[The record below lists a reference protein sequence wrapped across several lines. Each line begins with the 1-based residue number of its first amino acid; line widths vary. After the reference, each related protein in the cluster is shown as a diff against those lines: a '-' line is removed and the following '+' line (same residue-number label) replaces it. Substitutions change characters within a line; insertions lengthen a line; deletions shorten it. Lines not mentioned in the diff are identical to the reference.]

1 MLVQYTVYRQFC
13 KIAISIYVKLE
24 YLMASQ
30 IEIGQRIRKAR
41 ERVGMSQE
49 DFAHAVNKDQRAIS
63 EYENGKRK
71 VSASELSVFA
81 SVLSIPISYFYEGD
95 FQIDE
100 LDQLV
105 LQEFHKLP
113 TVEAKEAVLQVLR
126 IFSNTLKNH
135 SAS

>member
-1 MLVQYTVYRQFC
+1 MSNRNNSMT
-13 KIAISIYVKLE
+13 
-24 YLMASQ
+24 SQ
-30 IEIGQRIRKAR
+30 VEIGQRIRKAR

-71 VSASELSVFA
+71 VSASELSIFA
-81 SVLSIPISYFYEGD
+81 SVLATPVSYFYEGD
-95 FQIDE
+95 FEIDE
-100 LDQLV
+100 LDQML

-113 TVEAKEAVLQVLR
+113 TNEAKEAVLQVLR

-135 SAS
+135 SPS

>member
-1 MLVQYTVYRQFC
+1 M
-13 KIAISIYVKLE
+13 SNWNNN
-24 YLMASQ
+24 MASQ
-30 IEIGQRIRKAR
+30 AEIGHRIRKAR

-71 VSASELSVFA
+71 VSASELSIFA
-81 SVLSIPISYFYEGD
+81 SVLIVPVSYFYEGA
-95 FQIDE
+95 FEIDE
-100 LDQLV
+100 LDQIL

-113 TVEAKEAVLQVLR
+113 TNEAKEAVLQVLR

-135 SAS
+135 TIL

>member
-1 MLVQYTVYRQFC
+1 
-13 KIAISIYVKLE
+13 
-24 YLMASQ
+24 MASQ
-30 IEIGQRIRKAR
+30 VEIGQRIRKAR

-135 SAS
+135 SPS

>member
-1 MLVQYTVYRQFC
+1 
-13 KIAISIYVKLE
+13 
-24 YLMASQ
+24 MASQ

-100 LDQLV
+100 LDQLI
-105 LQEFHKLP
+105 LQEFRKLP
-113 TVEAKEAVLQVLR
+113 TIEAKEAVLQVLR

-135 SAS
+135 SPS